1 MSTVKSGDTVKVHYT
16 GKLDNGDVFD
26 SSEGAEP
33 LAFTVGAGEVIPGFD
48 QALLGMQ
55 VGETKDVVIE
65 PEQAYGN
72 RIEELVQT
80 IDRGQFNLGGAEPE
94 VGMHIEMRTPDGNI
108 PLTITDLSDATVTL
122 DANHLLAGET
132 LHFSLTLVEIAA

>member
-16 GKLDNGDVFD
+16 GKLENGEVFD

-33 LAFTVGAGEVIPGFD
+33 LAFTVGVGEVIPGFD
-48 QALLGMQ
+48 QALMGMT

-72 RIEELVQT
+72 RIEELVQV
-80 IDRGQFNLGGAEPE
+80 IDRSQFNLGGAEPE
-94 VGMHIEMRTPDGNI
+94 VGMHIEMRTPDGSI
-108 PLTITDLSDATVTL
+108 PLTITDLTDSTITL
-122 DANHLLAGET
+122 DANHLLAGER
-132 LHFSLTLVEIAA
+132 LHFSLRLVEIAA

>member
-1 MSTVKSGDTVKVHYT
+1 MSIVKSGDTVKVHYT

-33 LAFTVGAGEVIPGFD
+33 LAFIVGAGEVIPGFD
-48 QALLGMQ
+48 QALMGMK

-65 PEQAYGN
+65 PEHAYGN

-80 IDRGQFNLGGAEPE
+80 IDRSQFNLGGAEPE
-94 VGMHIEMRTPDGNI
+94 IGLHIEMRTPDGNI
-108 PLTITDLSDATVTL
+108 PLTITDITDKTITL

>member
-1 MSTVKSGDTVKVHYT
+1 VKVHYT

-33 LAFTVGAGEVIPGFD
+33 LAFIVGAGEVIPGFD
-48 QALLGMQ
+48 QALMGMK

-65 PEQAYGN
+65 PDQAYGN

-80 IDRGQFNLGGAEPE
+80 IDRGQFNLGGAEPAI
-94 VGMHIEMRTPDGNI
+94 GMHIEMRTPQGNI
-108 PLTITDLSDATVTL
+108 PLTITDITDTTVTL

-132 LHFSLTLVEIAA
+132 LRFSLTLVEIAV

>member
-1 MSTVKSGDTVKVHYT
+1 MSIVKNGDTVKVHYT

-26 SSEGAEP
+26 SSEGADP
-33 LAFTVGAGEVIPGFD
+33 LAFIVGAGEVIPGFD
-48 QALLGMQ
+48 QALLGMK

-80 IDRGQFNLGGAEPE
+80 IDRSQFNLGGAEPE

-108 PLTITDLSDATVTL
+108 PLTITDLTDTTITL

>member
-1 MSTVKSGDTVKVHYT
+1 MSIVKSGDTVKVHYT

-26 SSEGAEP
+26 SSDGAEP
-33 LAFTVGAGEVIPGFD
+33 LAFIVGAGEVIPGFD
-48 QALLGMQ
+48 QALLGMK

-65 PEQAYGN
+65 PDQAYGN

-80 IDRGQFNLGGAEPE
+80 IDRSQFNLGGAEPE

-108 PLTITDLSDATVTL
+108 PLTITDITDKTITL

>member
-1 MSTVKSGDTVKVHYT
+1 MSIVKSGDTVKVHYT

-26 SSEGAEP
+26 SSDGAEP
-33 LAFTVGAGEVIPGFD
+33 LAFIVGAGEVIHGFD
-48 QALLGMQ
+48 QALMGMK

-65 PEQAYGN
+65 REQAYGN
-72 RIEELVQT
+72 RMEDLVQT
-80 IDRGQFNLGGAEPE
+80 IHRRQCNLGGAEPE

-108 PLTITDLSDATVTL
+108 PLTITDITDKTITL

-132 LHFSLTLVEIAA
+132 LHFSLTLIEITA

>member
-1 MSTVKSGDTVKVHYT
+1 MSTVKSGDTVKVHYI

-48 QALLGMQ
+48 QALMGMQ

-65 PEQAYGN
+65 PEHAYGN

-80 IDRGQFNLGGAEPE
+80 IDRTQFNLGGAEPE
-94 VGMHIEMRTPDGNI
+94 VGMHIEMRTPDGSI
-108 PLTITDLSDATVTL
+108 PLTITELTDSTITL
-122 DANHLLAGET
+122 DANHLLAGER
-132 LHFSLTLVEIAA
+132 LHFSLRLVEIAA